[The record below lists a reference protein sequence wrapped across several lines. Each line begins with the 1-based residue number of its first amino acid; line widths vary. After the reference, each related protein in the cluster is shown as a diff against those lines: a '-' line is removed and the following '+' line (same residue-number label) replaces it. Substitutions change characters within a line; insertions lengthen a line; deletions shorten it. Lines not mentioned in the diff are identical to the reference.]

1 MSTTPPV
8 ARTKLQLLQ
17 SSPGHVYP
25 FSSPEYC
32 YAGSFRGNGH
42 AACPVRTERM
52 SENTLK
58 VPSILASL
66 AGLLLPFVSGCT
78 HHHEEHHEEPHR
90 VVATTP
96 IAQDVTVTQQ
106 YVCQIRSQKHIEL
119 RALEGGYLEEI
130 PFKEGQHIEAGQ
142 CVFKVLPILYKTK
155 YDAEKAEADLAQLK
169 YNNAER
175 LANDN
180 VISKNE
186 LALLKAEL
194 DKAVAKAE
202 QAKAELNFASV
213 KAPFDGIVDR
223 IRFQQGSLVEDGDVL
238 TTLSDN
244 KTMWVYFNVPEARYL
259 EYKTN
264 LEMHQNEL
272 QVELVLANGKKFDHI
287 GKIGAI
293 EADFNNETGNIAFRA
308 DFGNPD
314 GLLRNGQTG
323 TVLIKRVLKDAVVI
337 PQRATFEILDKRY
350 VYIVDKDNVA
360 HQREIKIS
368 NELDDIFVIK
378 NGVAVSDTIVLEGVR
393 QIRDSDKVE
402 YEHKEPTEVM
412 AQLKNEAE

>member
-1 MSTTPPV
+1 M
-8 ARTKLQLLQ
+8 
-17 SSPGHVYP
+17 
-25 FSSPEYC
+25 
-32 YAGSFRGNGH
+32 
-42 AACPVRTERM
+42 
-52 SENTLK
+52 K

-66 AGLLLPFVSGCT
+66 AGLMLPFVAGCN

-96 IAQDVTVTQQ
+96 IAQDVTITQK

-130 PFKEGQHIEAGQ
+130 PFKEGQHVKAGD
-142 CVFKVLPILYKTK
+142 CIFRVLPILYKTK
-155 YDAEKAEADLAQLK
+155 YDAEKAEADLVQLR
-169 YNNAER
+169 YNNGER
-175 LANDN
+175 LAKDN
-180 VISKNE
+180 VISMAE
-186 LALLKAEL
+186 LAILKAEL
-194 DKAVAKAE
+194 NKAIAKAE
-202 QAKAELNFASV
+202 QAKAELNFACV

-223 IRFQQGSLVEDGDVL
+223 IRFQQGSLVEDGDIL

-244 KTMWVYFNVPEARYL
+244 QTMWVYFNVPEARYL

-272 QVELVLANGKKFDHI
+272 EVELVLANGNKFGHI

-308 DFGNPD
+308 DFENTE

-323 TVLIKRVLKDAVVI
+323 TVLIKRVLKNAVVI

-350 VYIVDKDNVA
+350 VYIVDKDKVA
-360 HQREIKIS
+360 HQHEIKIE

-402 YEHKEPTEVM
+402 YEEKEPAEVM
-412 AQLKNEAE
+412 AALKNEAE